1 MSLSR
6 VEKYAELR
14 KRIDNM
20 VSTFDDPITDNKIP
34 DVQMDEPKVKEEAMT
49 KEEVQEA
56 HIKKN
61 TLSISIDELIKQHEE
76 YTQTISK
83 SEIENQMKTQKKE
96 HNFTRLLFIILL
108 IVVIIVAVF
117 VGLLLGGSNEMS
129 FSIAIDGPAAA
140 GKSTVA
146 KQVAKILN
154 CVYIDTGA
162 MYRAITWYALSKGVD
177 PKDEEKVTALLPEI
191 DLSLHLD
198 GKVVVNDQDITKEIR
213 TTEVADNVSYI
224 ASYKK
229 IRLHL
234 VELQR
239 KMSKNVSVVMDGRDI
254 GSYVLPYADVKIFQ
268 VASVETR
275 AVRRYKEN
283 LEKGINCSIEEIEE
297 NLRKRDYIDSHR
309 EFAPLKKAEDSF
321 VLDTSNMTI
330 DEAVNAIIK
339 IVKNKLGEV
348 K

>member
-1 MSLSR
+1 
-6 VEKYAELR
+6 
-14 KRIDNM
+14 
-20 VSTFDDPITDNKIP
+20 
-34 DVQMDEPKVKEEAMT
+34 
-49 KEEVQEA
+49 
-56 HIKKN
+56 
-61 TLSISIDELIKQHEE
+61 
-76 YTQTISK
+76 
-83 SEIENQMKTQKKE
+83 
-96 HNFTRLLFIILL
+96 
-108 IVVIIVAVF
+108 
-117 VGLLLGGSNEMS
+117 MS

-268 VASVETR
+268 VASVKTR

>member
-1 MSLSR
+1 
-6 VEKYAELR
+6 
-14 KRIDNM
+14 
-20 VSTFDDPITDNKIP
+20 
-34 DVQMDEPKVKEEAMT
+34 
-49 KEEVQEA
+49 
-56 HIKKN
+56 
-61 TLSISIDELIKQHEE
+61 
-76 YTQTISK
+76 
-83 SEIENQMKTQKKE
+83 
-96 HNFTRLLFIILL
+96 
-108 IVVIIVAVF
+108 
-117 VGLLLGGSNEMS
+117 MS

-254 GSYVLPYADVKIFQ
+254 GSYVLPHADVKIFQ

-309 EFAPLKKAEDSF
+309 EFAPLKKAEVSF

>member
-1 MSLSR
+1 
-6 VEKYAELR
+6 
-14 KRIDNM
+14 
-20 VSTFDDPITDNKIP
+20 
-34 DVQMDEPKVKEEAMT
+34 
-49 KEEVQEA
+49 
-56 HIKKN
+56 
-61 TLSISIDELIKQHEE
+61 
-76 YTQTISK
+76 
-83 SEIENQMKTQKKE
+83 
-96 HNFTRLLFIILL
+96 
-108 IVVIIVAVF
+108 
-117 VGLLLGGSNEMS
+117 MS

-254 GSYVLPYADVKIFQ
+254 GSYVLPHADVKIFQ
-268 VASVETR
+268 VASVKTR